1 MYMPQKSAVTI
12 NGTNLYY
19 EIAGKGKTI
28 VLLHG
33 FSLDTR
39 MWDDQFS
46 VLSEKFQVLRY
57 DMRGFGQSNTPTSE
71 VYSHTDD
78 LKSLL
83 DFLGIETATIVG
95 LSRGGRWAIEFAL
108 DFQEKVQSLILAD
121 SMPYGFDALENRPS
135 LSDEIVSTAKLK
147 GMNAARKLWFEHPIF
162 ENARTNLTV
171 SERVWAMISDY
182 SGWHWINNDPVQNRF
197 PPAAKRL
204 DNLSIPTLVIVGEYD
219 LPVFRKSAEFL
230 KQNIKNSRMVV
241 IPNAG
246 HLSNME
252 APTIFNNAILKFDG
266 NLR

>member
-1 MYMPQKSAVTI
+1 MLQKSTVAI

-19 EIAGKGKTI
+19 EISGKGKTI

-46 VLSEKFQVLRY
+46 ILSEKFQVLRY
-57 DMRGFGQSNTPTSE
+57 DMRGFGQSSTPTSE
-71 VYSHTDD
+71 AYSHSDD

-83 DFLGIETATIVG
+83 DFLGIEAATIVG

-108 DFQEKVQSLILAD
+108 DFQEKIQSLILAD

-147 GMNAARKLWFEHPIF
+147 GINAAKKLWFEHSIF
-162 ENARTNLTV
+162 KHARKNLTV
-171 SERVWAMISDY
+171 SKRLWAMISDY
-182 SGWHWINNDPVQNRF
+182 SGWHWINDDPAQNRF

-204 DNLSIPTLVIVGEYD
+204 SNLLIPTLILVGEYD
-219 LPVFRKSAEFL
+219 LPVFIKSTEFL
-230 KQNIKNSRMVV
+230 SQNIKKSQKV
-241 IPNAG
+241 IIPQAG
-246 HLSNME
+246 HLSNIE
-252 APTIFNNAILKFDG
+252 SPSIFNSVVLEFVEKN
-266 NLR
+266 